1 MRFLVKHTP
10 KDEVLLTPP
19 KEMQGIIISHLEYL
33 VGLEE
38 EGKIVDSGAF
48 AGLRGGFLVV
58 EADSTEELDSM
69 LNLAPGMSFM
79 NTEVYP
85 LVDLSTRIEQ
95 MKKRK
100 EKTSEW
106 IKA

>member
-10 KDEVLLTPP
+10 KDGVLLTPP
-19 KEMQGIIISHLEYL
+19 KEMQGIIIDHLEYL

-58 EADSTEELDSM
+58 EASSTEELDSM

-79 NTEVYP
+79 NTEIYP
-85 LVDLSTRIEQ
+85 LIDLRSRIEQ
-95 MKKRK
+95 MKRRK
-100 EKTSEW
+100 ERTSEW
-106 IKA
+106 VRA